1 MMRCSRIRGRDRERD
16 EMERNDDND
25 DEVSNNDWVKTM
37 QTIQPVGVT
46 TRAKTSVIVMTCCV
60 DSLILKISLVS
71 TFIPIFN
78 PHSLL
83 PTLPVPGGPHN
94 IKLGTLPSAATARS
108 RIKVSS
114 LPTTSSSERGR
125 YFSTHGMPCCCCC
138 CLDIILLVVLVV
150 VVEVALR
157 LDPTVEV
164 VEVAAVG
171 GI

>member
-78 PHSLL
+78 PHSSVITHLAS
-83 PTLPVPGGPHN
+83 TRRTTQYQIGDIAIGGY
-94 IKLGTLPSAATARS
+94 GT
-108 RIKVSS
+108 
-114 LPTTSSSERGR
+114 
-125 YFSTHGMPCCCCC
+125 
-138 CLDIILLVVLVV
+138 
-150 VVEVALR
+150 
-157 LDPTVEV
+157 
-164 VEVAAVG
+164 
-171 GI
+171 